1 MLVAWGALS
10 TSLVAQSTH
19 RSAIAFGFTATLG
32 PNWQIEGGDIAY
44 VRRQSGALGAFAIG
58 ARIGT
63 FIDEGAIIGGSR
75 GIVFAPT
82 VSVRSGTARIA
93 EMGDDE
99 GATAVGFDVTLEGSG
114 YLASSSPLPQGSHW
128 IAVALLPG
136 LRVGSGEGVRYGL
149 VIGPTAFF
157 ANGKSTVRGLLG
169 LRVEAPLARRE
180 RRP

>member
-10 TSLVAQSTH
+10 TSLLAQSP
-19 RSAIAFGFTATLG
+19 RRNAIGFGFAATL
-32 PNWQIEGGDIAY
+32 
-44 VRRQSGALGAFAIG
+44 
-58 ARIGT
+58 
-63 FIDEGAIIGGSR
+63 
-75 GIVFAPT
+75 
-82 VSVRSGTARIA
+82 A

-99 GATAVGFDVTLEGSG
+99 GATVIGFDVTLEGSA

-128 IAVALLPG
+128 AAVALLPG
-136 LRVGSGEGVRYGL
+136 LRAGSGDGVRYGL

-169 LRVEAPLARRE
+169 LRIEAPLARRE